1 MLRRSKNLF
10 GVLRAFRARYRER
23 MMVDPKNPFLDMDF
37 KKFMGDFKMPG
48 VDMDAVMAAQKRN
61 IDALNAANQLAVE
74 SMQAVSK
81 RQMEIFQK
89 TMEEAQSSLKD
100 LMGAGAPEDRVAKQT
115 ELMKAAFETAISNA
129 REVSEMMTKSQV
141 EAADVLNK
149 RFVESLDE
157 MKKLMAAKGK

>member
-1 MLRRSKNLF
+1 M
-10 GVLRAFRARYRER
+10 AD
-23 MMVDPKNPFLDMDF
+23 MKNPFLDMDF
-37 KKFMGDFKMPG
+37 AKMMGEFKMPG

-74 SMQAVSK
+74 SMQAVAK

-89 TMEEAQSSLKD
+89 TLEEAQANLQQIMD
-100 LMGAGAPEDRVAKQT
+100 AGAPEQKVAKQT
-115 ELMKAAFETAISNA
+115 EVMKVAFETAIANA
-129 REVSEMMTKSQV
+129 REVSEMLAKSQT

-157 MKKLMAAKGK
+157 MNKLIAASKK